1 MELKSN
7 KDKTIQLKSYSTNL
21 LREVQSTGEVQA

>member
-7 KDKTIQLKSYSTNL
+7 KDKTIQLKSYSKNL